1 MLKSIGEKMVMVV
14 VQVVVDM
21 VRKGVFLMYEKFY
34 DFINTPFSRTIPSKY
49 LYKGNDSDELI
60 ERLKYAAGKQL
71 FAVVI
76 GDSGTGKTT
85 TLRRF
90 FDETSE
96 GGDNYYPLYISDSKL
111 TPRTF
116 YKNLLEQLG
125 FESKYHHASARRPT
139 AAGGFYEAKV
149 LSNEAKRQLHKEI
162 EIMKG
167 LNGTRPVAVVDEAH
181 LLSKEMLEEIRFLL
195 NFKMD
200 SQSPMAL
207 ILSGQTELWDKLKR
221 QSYAAIRQRIDIQ
234 CVLGRLDRAKT
245 DEYILS
251 QLEYAKT
258 ERELFTEAA
267 IDEIFKVSGGIPRL
281 INKACTESLMYG
293 AQNRKTIIDDRMVK
307 LVVEQELMGGFS

>member
-1 MLKSIGEKMVMVV
+1 M
-14 VQVVVDM
+14 
-21 VRKGVFLMYEKFY
+21 FEKFY
-34 DFINTPFSRTIPSKY
+34 DFANTPFSRTIPSKN

-60 ERLKYAAGKQL
+60 ERLRFATQRQL
-71 FAVVI
+71 FAIVV

-90 FDETSE
+90 CDETHENNVYSM
-96 GGDNYYPLYISDSKL
+96 YLSDSKL

-116 YKNLLEQLG
+116 YKSLLEQLG
-125 FESKYHHASARRPT
+125 FEAKYYR
-139 AAGGFYEAKV
+139 
-149 LSNEAKRQLHKEI
+149 NEAKRQLHKEI

-167 LNGTRPVAVVDEAH
+167 LSGVAPVAIIDEAH

-207 ILSGQTELWDKLKR
+207 ILSGQTELWDKLKL

-234 CVLGRLDRAKT
+234 CVVNRLDRAKT
-245 DEYILS
+245 NEYISS
-251 QLEYAKT
+251 QLAYAGAD
-258 ERELFTEAA
+258 REMFTEAA
-267 IDEIFKVSGGIPRL
+267 IDEIFKFSGGIPRL

-293 AQNRKTIIDDRMVK
+293 AQNRKSILDDRMVK
-307 LVVEQELMGGFS
+307 MVVEQELIGGNS

>member
-1 MLKSIGEKMVMVV
+1 MKVV
-14 VQVVVDM
+14 A
-21 VRKGVFLMYEKFY
+21 LMYEKFY
-34 DFINTPFSRTIPSKY
+34 GFINTPFSRTIPSKY

-60 ERLKYAAGKQL
+60 ERLKYAAQKQL

-90 FDETSE
+90 FDETQGE
-96 GGDNYYPLYISDSKL
+96 NYCPLYISDSKL

-116 YKNLLEQLG
+116 YKSLLEQLG
-125 FESKYHHASARRPT
+125 FEAKYHR
-139 AAGGFYEAKV
+139 
-149 LSNEAKRQLHKEI
+149 NEAKRQLHKEI

-167 LNGTRPVAVVDEAH
+167 LSGTKPVAIVDEAH

-207 ILSGQTELWDKLKR
+207 ILSGQSELWDKLKL

-234 CVLGRLDRAKT
+234 CVLGRLDRSKT
-245 DEYILS
+245 NEYITS
-251 QLEYAKT
+251 QLEYAKA
-258 ERELFTEAA
+258 EREIFTESA
-267 IDEIFKVSGGIPRL
+267 IDEIFKFSGGIPRL
-281 INKACTESLMYG
+281 INKACTETLMYG
-293 AQNRKTIIDDRMVK
+293 TQNRKTILDDRMVK
-307 LVVEQELMGGFS
+307 IVVEQELMGGFLL